1 MKCPR
6 CQAEGFLTRQA
17 CGGCGFHLR
26 PPRTRDDSAEASLIP
41 FPQNLQ
47 FDFSIRDKSAH
58 PERSDKAA
66 WREELKRRLAEV
78 QEKRGQKARPKKDV
92 QGPGLFDRV
101 EGPVVPASGLLE
113 RRGAAGMAVP
123 LRAAQ
128 KNSSAAPAL
137 DPVTIIPQ
145 DPPAVLSPDRV
156 DKGILLSRAVS
167 GVVDLLVVF
176 LLTAA
181 FVAGTCLLLRAD
193 PLEPGIRRV
202 MIGLVIFFHIFYTVY
217 FLSQAQRTPGMMWLG
232 LRLIGDEGHGPT
244 VQLLLARAILFPFA
258 ALTLVGLLWGLLDG
272 KARCLHDLFS
282 TTRVIRD

>member
-1 MKCPR
+1 M
-6 CQAEGFLTRQA
+6 
-17 CGGCGFHLR
+17 
-26 PPRTRDDSAEASLIP
+26 
-41 FPQNLQ
+41 
-47 FDFSIRDKSAH
+47 
-58 PERSDKAA
+58 
-66 WREELKRRLAEV
+66 AEV
-78 QEKRGQKARPKKDV
+78 QEKRGQKTRPKKDDPV
-92 QGPGLFDRV
+92 PGLFDRV

-113 RRGAAGMAVP
+113 RRAAAGMAVP

-128 KNSSAAPAL
+128 KNSSAVLAL

-145 DPPAVLSPDRV
+145 DPPDRV
-156 DKGILLSRAVS
+156 DKGILLSRALS

-181 FVAGTCLLLRAD
+181 FVAGTCFLLRAD
-193 PLEPGIRRV
+193 PLDPGIRRV
-202 MIGLVIFFHIFYTVY
+202 TIGLVIFFHIFYTVY

>member
-26 PPRTRDDSAEASLIP
+26 PPRTRDAPAEASLIR
-41 FPQNLQ
+41 FPHNLQ
-47 FDFSIRDKSAH
+47 FDFVVRDTSAH
-58 PERSDKAA
+58 TEQADKAA

-78 QEKRGQKARPKKDV
+78 QERRGQKARPKKDDPR
-92 QGPGLFDRV
+92 PGLFDRV
-101 EGPVVPASGLLE
+101 EVPVAQASGLAE
-113 RRGAAGMAVP
+113 RRTATGTP

-128 KNSSAAPAL
+128 RSSSAAAAL
-137 DPVTIIPQ
+137 EPVMIIPQ
-145 DPPAVLSPDRV
+145 DPPAVQSPDQV

-167 GVVDLLVVF
+167 GIVDLLVVF

-181 FVAGTCLLLRAD
+181 FVAGTCVLLRAD
-193 PLEPGIRRV
+193 PLDAGIRRV
-202 MIGLVIFFHIFYTVY
+202 MIGLVVFFHIFYTVY
-217 FLSQAQRTPGMMWLG
+217 FLSQVRRTPGMMWLG
-232 LRLIGDEGHGPT
+232 LRLIGDEGHAPT
-244 VQLLLARAILFPFA
+244 VPLLLARAILFPFA